1 MNNLFSS
8 FNPNSRLLTISL
20 PLNWISFF
28 IIPVI
33 IPKIYWVINR
43 KPIFFLNNII
53 RITSN
58 EIRAIYGGI
67 SQPGTILSFIS
78 IFVSIIMLNIIG
90 LFPYIFTPT
99 SHLSTTLSLRL
110 PLWLGYIIIRC
121 KKQAEYNLAHLVPEG
136 TPSILIPIIVLIE
149 SIRLIIRPFTLAVRL
164 AANMIAGHLL
174 LCLLGSYGVESKG
187 ISTVTILISL
197 CILVLLELS
206 VGLIQAYVY
215 IRLRSLYSSEHNS
228 HVINTSVK

>member
-8 FNPNSRLLTISL
+8 FNPNSRLLTVSL
-20 PLNWISFF
+20 PLNWLSFF
-28 IIPVI
+28 IVPLL

-43 KPIFFLNNII
+43 KPIVFMNNVIN
-53 RITSN
+53 ITSN
-58 EIRAIYGGI
+58 EIRAIYGGF
-67 SQPGTILSFIS
+67 SQPGTILRFIS
-78 IFVSIIMLNIIG
+78 IFMSIIMLNIIG

-99 SHLSTTLSLRL
+99 SHLRTTLSLRL
-110 PLWLGYIIIRC
+110 PLWLGYMIIRC

-136 TPSILIPIIVLIE
+136 TPSILIPMIVLIE

-164 AANMIAGHLL
+164 AANIIAGHLL
-174 LCLLGSYGVESKG
+174 LTLLGSYGVESEG
-187 ISTVTILISL
+187 SSVIIILVSL

-228 HVINTSVK
+228 HVMNSGAK